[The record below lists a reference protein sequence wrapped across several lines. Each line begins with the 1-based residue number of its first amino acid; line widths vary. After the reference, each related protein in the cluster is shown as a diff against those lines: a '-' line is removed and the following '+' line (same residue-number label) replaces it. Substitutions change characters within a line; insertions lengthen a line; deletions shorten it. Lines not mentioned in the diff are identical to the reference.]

1 MSKYEALGDF
11 LRQQDG
17 ERVPLSFADVER
29 ITGVKLPPSA
39 DKHQPWWSNNPS
51 NNTMTRV
58 WLDAGFE
65 SEHVDL
71 PGRRLVFRRVRYHP
85 LVGILK
91 NVTFVPPGVDL
102 TEPPDADWGKN

>member
-1 MSKYEALGDF
+1 MSKYEALGEF
-11 LRQQDG
+11 LRQQDS
-17 ERVPLSFADVER
+17 ELVPLSFADVER

-39 DKHQPWWSNNPS
+39 DKHPPWWSNNPS

-65 SEHVDL
+65 SEQVDL
-71 PGRRLVFRRVRYHP
+71 LGRKLVFRRARYHP

-91 NVTFVPPGVDL
+91 DVTFVPPGVDL
-102 TEPPDADWGKN
+102 TEPLFPDWGKE